1 LQNAREWKRKRKM
14 KRKRKGKGTERDKR
28 ERESGH
34 DVLPPSHYSWCY
46 WAGWMVVARRDGS

>member
-1 LQNAREWKRKRKM
+1 MQNAREWKRKM
-14 KRKRKGKGTERDKR
+14 KRKRKGRERDKR